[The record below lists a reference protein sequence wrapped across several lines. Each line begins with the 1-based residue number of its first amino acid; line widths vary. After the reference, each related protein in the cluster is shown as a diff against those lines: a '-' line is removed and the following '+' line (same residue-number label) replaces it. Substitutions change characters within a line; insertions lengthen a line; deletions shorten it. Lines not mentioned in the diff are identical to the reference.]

1 MLLAASVAAVACS
14 ASAFADAPPM
24 QLLVNSG
31 SFGKSFVLNP
41 NSVSGGGVG
50 TYSGSVNGG
59 TNTWN
64 LNYNFSAASG
74 ADAATQSGTF
84 SISNLSGVEKT
95 YSIRLTLPTTS
106 SATLTGLFNGS
117 LAATLITSGPGYF
130 RSVEATPVW
139 VGSTDA
145 VNVGSLFSSPINI
158 VRNSSGATSMGS
170 QSFGGSAP
178 SAPATVFGSNVAVNL
193 NFVLSAN
200 ATVSFSSALGGV
212 SVPIPAPGAM
222 ALLGIAGLGL
232 TRRRRR

>member
-1 MLLAASVAAVACS
+1 
-14 ASAFADAPPM
+14 M

-41 NSVSGGGVG
+41 SSTSGGGVG
-50 TYSGSVNGG
+50 TYVGSVNGG
-59 TNTWN
+59 TSTWN

-84 SISNLSGVEKT
+84 SISNLSGVERT

-117 LAATLITSGPGYF
+117 LAATLITSGAGYF

-139 VGSTDA
+139 VGTTDT
-145 VNVGSLFSSPINI
+145 VNVGALFTSPLNI
-158 VRNSSGATSMGS
+158 VRNSSGATSMGT
-170 QSFGGSAP
+170 QTFGGSAP
-178 SAPATVFGSNVAVNL
+178 SAPAPVFGSNIAINL

-212 SVPIPAPGAM
+212 SVPIPAPGAL
-222 ALLGIAGLGL
+222 ALLGVASIGLK
-232 TRRRRR
+232 RRRRR